1 MNPTENPTPTVQVEE
16 IGLEQQASIGKVIA
30 IAGVVAAVGAGLLSA
45 LRQRKP
51 APPTPP
57 APVESSRDYLKTALA
72 KAQEKDI
79 AKRTRKAAAKA
90 SKQTTAD
97 LEQLGKKL
105 GEQISSAQGG
115 SRSLLEAIK
124 ASGPEIERL
133 IEAEVLPKL
142 KEFGEEAR
150 QMSEQG
156 KLKSADLT
164 QKAKTEFAATSERI
178 ADKAADVVE
187 RAESEVLPAVKTQAG
202 EIAEQ
207 AKQTAEHFGEEAKES
222 LNQFATV
229 ADEKRKVAAASAREG
244 GRDSRSLLIWTAAAG
259 ALVYGVLLDEQQQQ
273 KVREASIEL
282 LREVQSLIQDF
293 TRK

>member
-1 MNPTENPTPTVQVEE
+1 M
-16 IGLEQQASIGKVIA
+16 
-30 IAGVVAAVGAGLLSA
+30 
-45 LRQRKP
+45 
-51 APPTPP
+51 
-57 APVESSRDYLKTALA
+57 A

-229 ADEKRKVAAASAREG
+229 ADEKRKVAAASAREAVVIRVRCLFG
-244 GRDSRSLLIWTAAAG
+244 LPPPGRLSTA
-259 ALVYGVLLDEQQQQ
+259 YCWMNN
-273 KVREASIEL
+273 SN
-282 LREVQSLIQDF
+282 
-293 TRK
+293 RKCERPPLSCCARYSH

>member
-30 IAGVVAAVGAGLLSA
+30 IAGVVAAVGAGLLST
-45 LRQRKP
+45 LRQKKP
-51 APPTPP
+51 APPV
-57 APVESSRDYLKTALA
+57 PVESSRDYLKAALVR
-72 KAQEKDI
+72 AQEKDI
-79 AKRTRKAAAKA
+79 AKRTRKVAAKA

-164 QKAKTEFAATSERI
+164 QKAKMEFAATSEKF

-207 AKQTAEHFGEEAKES
+207 AKLTAGQLGEEAKES

-273 KVREASIEL
+273 KVRAATTEL
-282 LREVQSLIQDF
+282 MHELQSLIQDF